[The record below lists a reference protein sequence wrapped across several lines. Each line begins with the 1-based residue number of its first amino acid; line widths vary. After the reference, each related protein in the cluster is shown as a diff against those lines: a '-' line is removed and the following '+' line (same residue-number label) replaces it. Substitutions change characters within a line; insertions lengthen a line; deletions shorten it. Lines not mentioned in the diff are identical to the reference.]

1 MTDLIF
7 TLCFVFALL
16 LSAGL
21 CWLTYTSVRAE
32 PAGTATIAVPEPDT
46 TEEDTQDMPVVDPDA
61 TKPIRW
67 WWN

>member
-1 MTDLIF
+1 VTDLIF

-21 CWLTYTSVRAE
+21 CWLTYTSVKAE
-32 PAGTATIAVPEPDT
+32 PTAPRLPEPDT
-46 TEEDTQDMPVVDPDA
+46 SEEDTWEMPVIDPDA
-61 TKPIRW
+61 TEPIRW